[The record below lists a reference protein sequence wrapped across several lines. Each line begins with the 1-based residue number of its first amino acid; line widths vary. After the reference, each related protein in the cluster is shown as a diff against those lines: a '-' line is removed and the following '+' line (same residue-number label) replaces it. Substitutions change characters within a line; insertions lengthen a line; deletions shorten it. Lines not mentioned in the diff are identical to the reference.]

1 MIFSYFEVSSGK
13 LPAITTLKEHM
24 SSMWPQHSAFS
35 PSMCSNIYLDIDF
48 SRLND
53 VDKYYIW
60 PKISRNICGSRDSQ
74 GRRTSQCH
82 RAMALVVFCPA
93 PNFRAYIERPVTKS
107 LETPNWHW
115 LILFSMGALE
125 YHSIISTV
133 GPRTVFRVCIFFLIL
148 GRLNFHYL
156 FDLQWEL
163 GLALGI
169 SIVFCFHVHSCAEE
183 NWQI

>member
-82 RAMALVVFCPA
+82 RAMALVVFCLASKLCYKNLPR
-93 PNFRAYIERPVTKS
+93 NFPISFYASK
-107 LETPNWHW
+107 WHW
-115 LILFSMGALE
+115 LILASIGALE
-125 YHSIISTV
+125 YKTSSSIWDERL
-133 GPRTVFRVCIFFLIL
+133 PQCNLVFQTDDRS
-148 GRLNFHYL
+148 
-156 FDLQWEL
+156 E
-163 GLALGI
+163 
-169 SIVFCFHVHSCAEE
+169 
-183 NWQI
+183 